1 MKRLVLKV
9 GSAVLT
15 HQNRLAKDRLSNL
28 VVLISDLKQA
38 GYEVILVTSG
48 SVAAGYSVLKLDKK
62 IIANRQALASIGQP
76 LLMSKYQKNFDK
88 FDIVASQVL
97 LTEWEFDSRKSTFNA
112 QNMIEVLLGHGVV
125 PVINENDTIAVKELT
140 FGDND
145 QLSAH
150 VAHYFNADMLVILSD
165 IDAYYDKDPRKYD
178 DAVRR
183 DSVSEIL
190 EDELNQEVTPN
201 DNFATGGIVTKL
213 KAGKFL
219 LDHGRQMFLSTGMDL
234 STIRAYLLDHKQI
247 GGTHFIKDA

>member
-1 MKRLVLKV
+1 
-9 GSAVLT
+9 
-15 HQNRLAKDRLSNL
+15 
-28 VVLISDLKQA
+28 
-38 GYEVILVTSG
+38 
-48 SVAAGYSVLKLDKK
+48 
-62 IIANRQALASIGQP
+62 
-76 LLMSKYQKNFDK
+76 
-88 FDIVASQVL
+88 
-97 LTEWEFDSRKSTFNA
+97 
-112 QNMIEVLLGHGVV
+112 
-125 PVINENDTIAVKELT
+125 
-140 FGDND
+140 
-145 QLSAH
+145 
-150 VAHYFNADMLVILSD
+150 VILSD

>member
-112 QNMIEVLLGHGVV
+112 QNMIEVLLEHGVV

-190 EDELNQEVTPN
+190 DDELNQEVTPN